1 MSSKRRQIID
11 EIVTALKLID
21 GTTENLPNSPRS
33 PYTFCTNVF
42 TNVFARQEYLS
53 AINDFPSVYCYPISS
68 ETRTRVGDA
77 QVFSTFL
84 LEVRGYVYSDDNSIE
99 RAADLAQDIQYV
111 LDSMKYRQTFKT
123 LNVTECRVQTLSTD
137 EGIMDPY
144 GVVEIRALIV
154 YIQDSNI

>member
-21 GTTENLPNSPRS
+21 GTTENLSNSPRS
-33 PYTFCTNVF
+33 PYTFCSNVF

-53 AINDFPSVYCYPISS
+53 AVNDFPSVYCYPISS

-99 RAADLAQDIQYV
+99 RASDLAQDIQYII
-111 LDSMKYRQTFKT
+111 DSMKYRPSFKP
-123 LNVTECRVQTLSTD
+123 LNVTECRVQSLSTD
-137 EGIMDPY
+137 EGIMEPY

>member
-1 MSSKRRQIID
+1 MKIAGKMMVAVVIAAAVYATVTVIN
-11 EIVTALKLID
+11 EI
-21 GTTENLPNSPRS
+21 
-33 PYTFCTNVF
+33 
-42 TNVFARQEYLS
+42 
-53 AINDFPSVYCYPISS
+53 
-68 ETRTRVGDA
+68 
-77 QVFSTFL
+77 
-84 LEVRGYVYSDDNSIE
+84 YSDDNSIE

-123 LNVTECRVQTLSTD
+123 LDVTECRVQTLSTD